1 MSALPVNWVRHLG
14 YFTPPWSSSW
24 APRDQTWSWRWSLKQ
39 TKHSCVFDFTFI
51 LGKLLFINHKLRAYH
66 DVCVL
71 WSNPSCSDLLRSL
84 GLENDS
90 LMHAAFELGFPQ
102 VHHFVPLLQNY
113 KISSKRKEKC
123 EEPWVQYGLSLQHDI
138 QECWS
143 ILVLSPKYLLASD
156 APLCLGLKQTLHNR
170 TWMWPD
176 SNGWTFP
183 QDSKKLS
190 LYLQLTVRLRL
201 QSHS

>member
-24 APRDQTWSWRWSLKQ
+24 APRDQTWSWSWSLKQ

-90 LMHAAFELGFPQ
+90 LMYAAFELGFPQ
-102 VHHFVPLLQNY
+102 VRHFVPLLQNY
-113 KISSKRKEKC
+113 KISSKRKEKFSMDFPSNMIFRSVEVFWFC
-123 EEPWVQYGLSLQHDI
+123 LQNI
-138 QECWS
+138 CWHQM
-143 ILVLSPKYLLASD
+143 LL
-156 APLCLGLKQTLHNR
+156 
-170 TWMWPD
+170 
-176 SNGWTFP
+176 F
-183 QDSKKLS
+183 
-190 LYLQLTVRLRL
+190 V
-201 QSHS
+201 